1 MKSQVQTDCLC
12 SIFSQNGL
20 YTLKLLKINKKKIN
34 NSIEIWGK
42 KYPKSHFRE
51 EETQR
56 PIDKWKK
63 AQPYKTLRKCP
74 LNSESNTISTLKIG
88 KN

>member
-1 MKSQVQTDCLC
+1 MRK
-12 SIFSQNGL
+12 
-20 YTLKLLKINKKKIN
+20 
-34 NSIEIWGK
+34 K
-42 KYPKSHFRE
+42 KYPKSHFRV

-63 AQPYKTLRKCP
+63 AQLYKTLRKYP
-74 LNSESNTISTLKIG
+74 LNPESNTISTLKIG